1 MNYEEREKLKLR
13 AQDFELN
20 VPPTPA
26 IDEKEIDF
34 KKFRNLNGVKAKD
47 DVPLVD
53 EQTAR
58 YWAGE
63 LIKCEADPIYFA
75 EKYFYIIS
83 YKGKQVIKLFD
94 KQKEIL
100 RCFEENPYTVVLSGR
115 QQGKSL
121 VAWSSIRVKQKSTGI
136 IKTMT
141 IDEFNKM
148 FPISKSS
155 KFNSLS
161 RSAIRKA

>member
-13 AQDFELN
+13 ARDFELN
-20 VPPTPA
+20 VPPTPT

-100 RCFEENPYTVVLSGR
+100 RCFEENPYSIIISGR
-115 QQGKSL
+115 QMGKTLNSRST
-121 VAWSSIRVKQKSTGI
+121 VRIR
-136 IKTMT
+136 
-141 IDEFNKM
+141 
-148 FPISKSS
+148 SKSS
-155 KFNSLS
+155 GDIKTITLDEFWNYCTSVS
-161 RSAIRKA
+161 KA

>member
-100 RCFEENPYTVVLSGR
+100 RCFEENPYSIIISGR
-115 QQGKSL
+115 QMGKTL
-121 VAWSSIRVKQKSTGI
+121 
-136 IKTMT
+136 
-141 IDEFNKM
+141 N
-148 FPISKSS
+148 
-155 KFNSLS
+155 S
-161 RSAIRKA
+161 RSAIRIRSKSSGDIKTISLGEFWNYYTSGS

>member
-100 RCFEENPYTVVLSGR
+100 RCFEENPYSIIISGR
-115 QQGKSL
+115 QMGKTLTSRST
-121 VAWSSIRVKQKSTGI
+121 VRIR
-136 IKTMT
+136 
-141 IDEFNKM
+141 
-148 FPISKSS
+148 SKSS
-155 KFNSLS
+155 GVIKTISFGEFWNYYTSIS
-161 RSAIRKA
+161 KI

>member
-100 RCFEENPYTVVLSGR
+100 RCFEENPYSIIISGR
-115 QQGKSL
+115 QMGKTLNSRST
-121 VAWSSIRVKQKSTGI
+121 VRIR
-136 IKTMT
+136 
-141 IDEFNKM
+141 
-148 FPISKSS
+148 SKSS
-155 KFNSLS
+155 GDIKTITLGELWNYCTSVS
-161 RSAIRKA
+161 KA

>member
-100 RCFEENPYTVVLSGR
+100 RCFEENPYSIIISGR
-115 QQGKSL
+115 QMGKSL
-121 VAWSSIRVKQKSTGI
+121 FISSTIRVKQKSTGI

-141 IDEFNKM
+141 IGEFNNM

-155 KFNSLS
+155 K
-161 RSAIRKA
+161 I

>member
-83 YKGKQVIKLFD
+83 YKGKQDIKLLD

-100 RCFEENPYTVVLSGR
+100 RCIEENPYSIIISGR
-115 QQGKSL
+115 QMGKTLNSRST
-121 VAWSSIRVKQKSTGI
+121 VRIR
-136 IKTMT
+136 
-141 IDEFNKM
+141 
-148 FPISKSS
+148 SKSS
-155 KFNSLS
+155 GDIKTITLDEFWNFCTSVS
-161 RSAIRKA
+161 KA

>member
-100 RCFEENPYTVVLSGR
+100 RCFEENPYSIVLSGR
-115 QQGKSL
+115 QQGKC
-121 VAWSSIRVKQKSTGI
+121 AACETTIRI
-136 IKTMT
+136 R
-141 IDEFNKM
+141 
-148 FPISKSS
+148 SKSS
-155 KFNSLS
+155 GDIKTISLGEFWNYCTS
-161 RSAIRKA
+161 VSKA

>member
-100 RCFEENPYTVVLSGR
+100 RCFEENPYSIIISGR
-115 QQGKSL
+115 QMGKTLNSRST
-121 VAWSSIRVKQKSTGI
+121 VRIR
-136 IKTMT
+136 
-141 IDEFNKM
+141 
-148 FPISKSS
+148 SKSS
-155 KFNSLS
+155 GDIKTITLDEFWNYCTSVS
-161 RSAIRKA
+161 KA